1 MTNPNERISLFD
13 GILKVST
20 EDRDEINMTLT

>member
-13 GILKVST
+13 GILEVST
-20 EDRDEINMTLT
+20 EDRDEVNMTLT